1 MPRGN
6 PQNLVPVTKRT
17 KSEAKKISSKGGKRS
32 GEVRRARKTLREE
45 LLAILSDGDI
55 QEKMSLALVNEALNG
70 NNAGSVTKA
79 FETVRDTIGEKPVD
93 KVIVA
98 EVDQKVV
105 DEVEAMMSDDAD

>member
-6 PQNLVPVTKRT
+6 PQNMKPLNTRSK
-17 KSEAKKISSKGGKRS
+17 EDQKKIRSKGGKKS

-55 QEKMSLALVNEALNG
+55 QNKMSLALVNEALNG

-79 FETVRDTIGEKPVD
+79 FETVRDTIGEKPID
-93 KVIVA
+93 KLMVA
-98 EVDQKVV
+98 EVDQNVIN
-105 DEVEAMMSDDAD
+105 EVEAMLNNDEE